1 LLAVAAIP
9 ILLLHRSSLH
19 EDGHAAPAAA
29 NDVVLHMQRGD
40 RGNEFEPGAIGL
52 SIEAQELA
60 GSGLSAHDS
69 SLVEL
74 MRLLGPGVLRIGG
87 DSLDESWWT
96 SQNEPAPAWATS
108 TITPADLGRLRE
120 LLEAAGWRAIL
131 GVNLGHFDPAR
142 AAGEALV
149 AEHVLGPHLLGLEI
163 GNEPSNYGNP
173 DIGLRSSSYSVGEY
187 LHELAAYSTAIRSAV
202 PGIALYG
209 PDLGSFAPLSW
220 LQAVASDKGASFT
233 SLDVH
238 YYPTHYSVA
247 KGACAAAPMPSPGEL
262 LSPEVREAENEA
274 LKSIHEAGQVAH
286 LPTRISETN
295 DSSSCDL
302 PGAPSISPV
311 FASALWSLDW
321 ALRAASAG
329 VAGIN
334 FHGNFG
340 RCIPEAFTPVCEPR
354 HVAAARAAVTARPE
368 YYGLLA
374 ARELEGGR
382 FVPTHLS
389 SSGSLPN
396 LTSYATVGSSGTI
409 RIAIDNMALEGPA
422 ETVSIPASGYT
433 ASYQVLAGPS
443 LTARSEITLAH
454 AGLTAAGQWHPRR
467 MSPSRVGRWFRV
479 MVQPASAVIVKLKP
493 KSARR

>member
-1 LLAVAAIP
+1 M
-9 ILLLHRSSLH
+9 
-19 EDGHAAPAAA
+19 
-29 NDVVLHMQRGD
+29 VLHLQRGD
-40 RGNEFEPGAIGL
+40 RGIEFEPGAIGL
-52 SIEAQELA
+52 SVETQELA
-60 GSGLSAHDS
+60 GSDLSANNG

-87 DSLDESWWT
+87 DSLDDSWWT
-96 SQNEPAPAWATS
+96 SRGEPAPAWASS
-108 TITPADLGRLRE
+108 TVTPADLVRLGD
-120 LLEAAGWRAIL
+120 LLEVAGWRAIL

-142 AAGEALV
+142 AADEARV
-149 AEHVLGPHLLGLEI
+149 AKHVLGAHLLGIEV

-173 DIGLRSSSYSVGEY
+173 DIGLRPSSYGVNEY
-187 LHELAAYSTAIRSAV
+187 LHELAEYSTAMRSAV

-220 LQAVASDKGASFT
+220 LQAVASEQGASFA

-247 KGACAAAPMPSPGEL
+247 KGACAAAPMPSPAEL
-262 LSPEVREAENEA
+262 LSPEVREREDQA
-274 LKSIHEAGQVAH
+274 LKSIHEAGQIAH

-302 PGAPSISPV
+302 PGAPAISPV

-329 VAGIN
+329 VTGIN

-340 RCIPEAFTPVCEPR
+340 RCIPEAFTPVCEPKHLATVR
-354 HVAAARAAVTARPE
+354 GTVRARPE

-382 FVPTHLS
+382 FVPTRLT

-396 LTSYATVGSSGTI
+396 LTSYATVTSAGTI
-409 RIAIDNMALEGPA
+409 KIAIDNLALEGPA
-422 ETVSIPASGYT
+422 EQVSIPISGYT
-433 ASYQVLAGPS
+433 AGYQVLAGPS
-443 LTARSEITLAH
+443 VSASSGVTLAH
-454 AGLTAAGQWHPRR
+454 SGLTAAGHWRPKH
-467 MSPSRVGRWFRV
+467 MTPSRVKRSFRV
-479 MVQPASAVIVKLKP
+479 VVAPASAVIVKLTP
-493 KSARR
+493 KRPRK